1 MRAIAVALAVVS
13 TPALAAGSIYD
24 THFAERGGAWPCYA
38 RTYDKAHLAAHPD
51 QQVRQFFT
59 TANAAEGRDDDGA
72 FYLAFGFV
80 LRELDERFSS
90 EARCTPRGDGAACQT
105 EGDGGSFT
113 LAPRPDGV
121 LIEVN
126 DFLAVEGPETFSPD
140 LAESDDRAFRL
151 YPSEAGA
158 CARDRGVPEEPVDP
172 AGPSLSRPG

>member
-1 MRAIAVALAVVS
+1 MRAIATLAF
-13 TPALAAGSIYD
+13 ALAATPAFAAGSLYD
-24 THFAERGGAWPCYA
+24 SHFAERGGAWPCYA
-38 RTYDKAHLAAHPD
+38 RTYDKAHLSAHPD
-51 QQVRQFFT
+51 QKVRQFFA
-59 TANAAEGRDDDGA
+59 TANAAEGRDGDGA

-80 LRELDERFSS
+80 LRDSDERFSS

-121 LIEVN
+121 LLEVD

-158 CARDRGVPEEPVDP
+158 CAHDWGDP
-172 AGPSLSRPG
+172 GGSSVGPSLNRPG